1 MGQDSNLNGSD
12 FTIVTVVPQY
22 DVFARDYGAPRCQG
36 YFMTDGS
43 I

>member
-22 DVFARDYGAPRCQG
+22 DVFARDMVPHAAKVV
-36 YFMTDGS
+36 S
-43 I
+43 